1 MDATDTA
8 APETR
13 YRGRSQTFLYNEE
26 RPHSAIGN
34 KAPVELIDRSVAHG
48 PP

>member
-13 YRGRSQTFLYNEE
+13 YCGRSQALLYNEE

-34 KAPVELIDRSVAHG
+34 KAPIELIDRSVAYG
-48 PP
+48 PR